1 MGKKLKPLMK
11 ILKVGTTE
19 GHTALLKAVKGRL
32 LPMVCFPL
40 TIFDIFDYLMAIIDL
55 WAMV

>member
-1 MGKKLKPLMK
+1 MGTKLK